1 MYLYVDDYLSPETR
15 GQLFQDA
22 EQLDIDLKVVDRRHA
37 DYMTEHETPQA
48 FICHDSR
55 DKDDVARPL
64 AYELARLGCPV
75 WFDEFSLRVG
85 QSLRESIDKGIAISK
100 KCIVVLSPNF
110 MSNSGWSKREF
121 NGVMGKHIGS
131 DGGVLLP
138 IWYKVTW
145 SEVFDYS
152 PMVADIRALSTSSF
166 TIEQIGAQMY
176 REIMLPS
183 PAL

>member
-1 MYLYVDDYLSPETR
+1 
-15 GQLFQDA
+15 
-22 EQLDIDLKVVDRRHA
+22 
-37 DYMTEHETPQA
+37 
-48 FICHDSR
+48 
-55 DKDDVARPL
+55 
-64 AYELARLGCPV
+64 
-75 WFDEFSLRVG
+75 
-85 QSLRESIDKGIAISK
+85 
-100 KCIVVLSPNF
+100 